1 MSLKY
6 VLSSLRRRKL
16 RTLIIALALTI
27 GVALVGALLALV
39 DTQRQF
45 SIQTIGAQT
54 GGYDLSITKSD
65 LAANT
70 FFDTG
75 TVSTAARAAYP
86 QIAQALPRIQSSVE
100 ARRVDASTGDAVTLI
115 AIDADNDALVSLAQ
129 PASSSATTGLSVAGI
144 RVGTTGGQGG
154 GPGGQG
160 GGFPGGAPPNGAPG
174 GAPGN
179 FNNASAASRVRS
191 VASQAGG
198 VYPPTA
204 GQVFLDST
212 TAGTLGAQ
220 TGDEI
225 ELSYAIPAQRLA
237 GEAAVTGV
245 SAPRLTAR
253 FVVAGVGSLSGM
265 GSSVSNGLIMRLE
278 DAQAWLG
285 KTGQA
290 NRMLLVW
297 QSKNSGTT
305 DAKATV
311 TEARS
316 VGETVRDDLQKSL
329 GSEFTVSLPKYS
341 QLETASSA
349 FTFTQTYITLYG
361 VLSMSIIG
369 LMVNALMTTT
379 VAEQKYDLAVLRV
392 LGAPRARLYEVV
404 IIEVAALGAIGI
416 VVGLL
421 LGRLIND
428 NVIVPIVLAN
438 LQLPAGVR
446 ADWTLSTV
454 LIPTAITITVLALA
468 TISPAQKAANTKV
481 MVVLNPSAADQP
493 TLEDLT
499 ALRERRADTG
509 LLIAG
514 IVMLL
519 FSGVILIALP
529 TVFTRGNVTGQTVL
543 NSGSL
548 LLMVVGIALLFY
560 FLTTPLERVLIAL
573 YSLIAPKAAFFAG
586 RYSLRSKGRNAL
598 ISLMVVMSGVL
609 PCLLATQLALQD
621 ANVETDS
628 RFNNG
633 APVVAQVRQAGP
645 AGGFADFQ
653 VFRRVERADAI
664 LTSADFATIRNQAG
678 IATVVGVA
686 DNLNGIQVSDRIGLR
701 SARVNLVGVQ
711 DDLNKVLYTDLLRW
725 TAGDATALTRL
736 ATDRNAAIIG
746 DSLSTALDLRVGD
759 TLLVKGTGNDHER
772 QLTIVAIGA
781 RIPGFSRYFSRTSSE
796 ANGSGVLVNI
806 ETYREL
812 QNDPALGSVDL
823 TKDLMNKVFATT
835 QPGVNNTTLL
845 RSLRNTLSTQNG
857 MTLVATSEQITTDRA
872 TLDQSR
878 VFIVLLTLLSMVT
891 AIFGVLAVMYTAV
904 MGRRVEIGMLKA
916 IGAARAELRGIFI
929 GEAVVTTLA
938 AGLAGIIAGT
948 MLGYAF
954 VLSQRLQADLPF
966 KFAFDFNTAGIII
979 AMVVVAAVVGGTLAT
994 QPVIRQ
1000 KAITIL
1006 RER

>member
-45 SIQTIGAQT
+45 SIQTIGAET

-65 LAANT
+65 LAAST

-75 TVSTAARAAYP
+75 TVATAARSAYP
-86 QIAQALPRIQSSVE
+86 QIAQALPRIQSSIE
-100 ARRVDASTGDAVTLI
+100 ARRVGASTGDAVTLI

-129 PASSSATTGLSVAGI
+129 AASSSASTGLSVAGI

-154 GPGGQG
+154 GPGG
-160 GGFPGGAPPNGAPG
+160 GGFPGGGPPDGGPAGPG
-174 GAPGN
+174 GN
-179 FNNASAASRVRS
+179 FNNANAVSRVRS

-220 TGDEI
+220 TGDEV
-225 ELSYAIPAQRLA
+225 ELSYAIPSQRLA

-285 KTGQA
+285 KTSQA

-297 QSKNSGTT
+297 QSKGSGTT
-305 DAKATV
+305 NAKATV

-404 IIEVAALGAIGI
+404 IIEVAALGLIGI
-416 VVGLL
+416 VLGLL
-421 LGRLIND
+421 LGRVIND

-499 ALRERRADTG
+499 ALRERRADGG

-514 IVMLL
+514 LVMLA

-633 APVVAQVRQAGP
+633 APVVAQVRA
-645 AGGFADFQ
+645 AGGGGPDFQ

-664 LTSADFATIRNQAG
+664 LTSVDFATIRNQSG

-725 TAGDATALTRL
+725 TEGDAKALTRL

-759 TLLVKGTGNDHER
+759 TLLVKGTGNDHELK
-772 QLTIVAIGA
+772 LTIVAVGA

-796 ANGSGVLVNI
+796 ANGSGVLVNL
-806 ETYREL
+806 ETYRDL

-857 MTLVATSEQITTDRA
+857 MTLVATSEQITTARA
-872 TLDQSR
+872 TLEQSR

-948 MLGYAF
+948 LLGYAF
-954 VLSQRLQADLPF
+954 VLSQRLQNDLPF

>member
-45 SIQTIGAQT
+45 SIQTIGAET

-65 LAANT
+65 LAAST

-75 TVSTAARAAYP
+75 TVSTAARAAYS
-86 QIAQALPRIQSSVE
+86 QIAQALPRIQSSIE
-100 ARRVDASTGDAVTLI
+100 ARRVGASTGDAVTLI

-129 PASSSATTGLSVAGI
+129 AASSSASTGLSVAGI
-144 RVGTTGGQGG
+144 RIGTTGGQGG
-154 GPGGQG
+154 GPGG
-160 GGFPGGAPPNGAPG
+160 GGFPGGGPPDGGPG

-179 FNNASAASRVRS
+179 FNNTTAASRVRS

-253 FVVAGVGSLSGM
+253 FVVAGVGSLSGL
-265 GSSVSNGLIMRLE
+265 GSSVSNGLVMRLE

-297 QSKNSGTT
+297 QSKGSGTT
-305 DAKATV
+305 NAKATV
-311 TEARS
+311 TEARA

-404 IIEVAALGAIGI
+404 IIEVAALGLIGI
-416 VVGLL
+416 VLGLL
-421 LGRLIND
+421 LGRVIND
-428 NVIVPIVLAN
+428 NLIVPIVLAN

-454 LIPTAITITVLALA
+454 LIPTAITIGVLALA

-499 ALRERRADTG
+499 ALRERRADGG

-514 IVMLL
+514 LVMLG

-573 YSLIAPKAAFFAG
+573 YGLIAPKAAFFAG

-633 APVVAQVRQAGP
+633 APVVAQVRA
-645 AGGFADFQ
+645 AGGGGDFFQ

-664 LTSADFATIRNQAG
+664 LTSVDFATIRNQSG

-701 SARVNLVGVQ
+701 SARVNLVGVS

-725 TAGDATALTRL
+725 TEGDATALTRL

-759 TLLVKGTGNDHER
+759 TLLVKGTGNDHELK
-772 QLTIVAIGA
+772 LTIVAVGA

-796 ANGSGVLVNI
+796 ANGSGVLVNL
-806 ETYREL
+806 ETYRDL
-812 QNDPALGSVDL
+812 QNDPALGSIDL

-857 MTLVATSEQITTDRA
+857 MTLVATSEQITTARA
-872 TLDQSR
+872 TLEQSR

-948 MLGYAF
+948 LLGYAF
-954 VLSQRLQADLPF
+954 VLSQRLQSDLPF

>member
-45 SIQTIGAQT
+45 SIQTIGAET

-65 LAANT
+65 LAAST

-86 QIAQALPRIQSSVE
+86 QIAQALPRIQSSIE
-100 ARRVDASTGDAVTLI
+100 ARRVGASTGDAVTLI
-115 AIDADNDALVSLAQ
+115 AIDADNDALLSLAQ
-129 PASSSATTGLSVAGI
+129 PASSGATTGLSVAGI

-154 GPGGQG
+154 GQG
-160 GGFPGGAPPNGAPG
+160 GGFPGGGAPNTGPG
-174 GAPGN
+174 GPPAN
-179 FNNASAASRVRS
+179 FNNASPANRVRS

-220 TGDEI
+220 TGDEV

-285 KTGQA
+285 KTEQA

-297 QSKNSGTT
+297 QSKGSGTT

-311 TEARS
+311 TQARA

-329 GSEFTVSLPKYS
+329 GPEFSVSLPKYA

-468 TISPAQKAANTKV
+468 TISPARKAANTKV

-514 IVMLL
+514 VVMLL

-633 APVVAQVRQAGP
+633 APVVAQVRP
-645 AGGFADFQ
+645 AGGGGPDFQ

-664 LTSADFATIRNQAG
+664 LTSADFATIRNQSG

-686 DNLNGIQVSDRIGLR
+686 DNLNGMQVSDRIGLR

-711 DDLNKVLYTDLLRW
+711 DDLNKVLYADLLRW
-725 TAGDATALTRL
+725 TAGDASALTRL
-736 ATDRNAAIIG
+736 ATDRSAAIIG

-759 TLLVKGTGNDHER
+759 TLLVKGAGNDHELK
-772 QLTIVAIGA
+772 LTIVAVGA

-796 ANGSGVLVNI
+796 ANGSGVLINL

-823 TKDLMNKVFATT
+823 SKDLMNKVFATT

-845 RSLRNTLSTQNG
+845 RALRNTLSTQNG
-857 MTLVATSEQITTDRA
+857 MTLVATSEQIITARA
-872 TLDQSR
+872 TLEQSR

-948 MLGYAF
+948 LLGYAF
-954 VLSQRLQADLPF
+954 VLSQRLQNDLPF